1 MGRDQLGTLL
11 RYLRQVSPRAEPA
24 AVADADLLDRFLRN
38 RDEAAFEVLVWRHG
52 KMVWNLCRRLL
63 RHTQDVEDAF
73 QATFLALVRK
83 GRSIHQ
89 GASLSSWLYKVAYRV
104 ALRARASSFH
114 SARALEEQETPVCN
128 ADDTSWRD
136 LRPVL
141 DEEIG
146 RLPEKYRAAV
156 ILCYL
161 EGHSTAEAAALL
173 GCPRGTV
180 LSRLATAR
188 QRLQRRL
195 LRRGVTLTLAGLTVR
210 LVDCAGAALPAPAVT
225 TTCAAALGL
234 AAGKAA
240 GGVASAR
247 AVVLMEGVLRT
258 MFLSKLKLALLLAA
272 VVLLAGLGLSR
283 WGLVGPNR
291 AEAFE
296 TDKKAGDQ
304 PASPP
309 RDRAERHKPAVE
321 EERPDTGRVRV
332 PVQGDGLIGGL
343 TPPQAVVEERPDAGR
358 VTAQRPVGNW
368 ERTFGPLQVNLRVKA
383 ERLTGTVDVAVEK
396 QRISF
401 VFDADYSVT
410 RDGVL
415 YGVITGMDIQGAGQG
430 TDLQE
435 AGRIQVL
442 ITQLIDT
449 PFSIRYRV
457 DDGILTVKDVKF
469 GTIGLKDEKDDLA
482 EVKMM
487 AVGRYKQAGTGGK
500 ERPW

>member
-1 MGRDQLGTLL
+1 MRRDQLGTLL
-11 RYLRQVSPRAEPA
+11 RYLRHVTPRAEPV

-38 RDEAAFEVLVWRHG
+38 RDQAAFEVLVWRHG

-104 ALRARASSFH
+104 ALRARAF
-114 SARALEEQETPVCN
+114 ARRAARPLGGQEVP
-128 ADDTSWRD
+128 AAGGGGDAAWRD

-146 RLPEKYRAAV
+146 RLPEKYRAVV

-188 QRLQRRL
+188 QRLRRRL

-258 MFLSKLKLALLLAA
+258 MFVSKLKLALVLVA

-283 WGLVGPNR
+283 WTGVGPNR
-291 AEAFE
+291 AEASE

-304 PASPP
+304 SAAPP
-309 RDRAERHKPAVE
+309 RDRAEHRQPAA
-321 EERPDTGRVRV
+321 G
-332 PVQGDGLIGGL
+332 
-343 TPPQAVVEERPDAGR
+343 EERPDAGR
-358 VTAQRPVGNW
+358 VPVPVQGDGLGFRIPQAGEEEHPAASRVTAPRPVGNW
-368 ERTFGPLQVNLRVKA
+368 ERTFGPLQVSLRVKA

-415 YGVITGMDIQGAGQG
+415 YGIITGLDIRGAWQGA
-430 TDLQE
+430 DLQE
-435 AGRIQVL
+435 AGNIQVL
-442 ITQLIDT
+442 ITQMIDQ

-469 GTIGLKDEKDDLA
+469 GTIGLKDGKNDLE

>member
-1 MGRDQLGTLL
+1 MGRDQLGSLL
-11 RYLRQVSPRAEPA
+11 RYLRQVGPRAEPA

-52 KMVWNLCRRLL
+52 RMVWNVCRRLL

-83 GRSIHQ
+83 GRSIHE

-104 ALRARASSFH
+104 ALRARASSPRL
-114 SARALEEQETPVCN
+114 ARPLEEQDVSAPGG
-128 ADDTSWRD
+128 DDLTWRD

-146 RLPEKYRAAV
+146 RLPQKYRAAV

-195 LRRGVTLTLAGLTVR
+195 VRRGVTLTLAAVTAR

-258 MFLSKLKLALLLAA
+258 MFLSKVKLALLLAA

-283 WGLVGPNR
+283 WVPVGTNR
-291 AEAFE
+291 AEASE
-296 TDKKAGDQ
+296 TDKKAGDHSA
-304 PASPP
+304 PLP
-309 RDRAERHKPAVE
+309 RDRAEQRKPAPHWEQPDVGPVPPVSVPAEANRPGFSPPREAVE
-321 EERPDTGRVRV
+321 DRS
-332 PVQGDGLIGGL
+332 
-343 TPPQAVVEERPDAGR
+343 DAFRG
-358 VTAQRPVGNW
+358 ALPRPVGNW
-368 ERTFGPLQVNLRVKA
+368 ERTFGPLQVSLRVKA
-383 ERLTGTVDVAVEK
+383 DRLSGAVDMAVDK
-396 QRISF
+396 GARVGF

-415 YGVITGMDIQGAGQG
+415 YGIITGIDVQGGPAGDFKEMG
-430 TDLQE
+430 E
-435 AGRIQVL
+435 FQVAL
-442 ITQLIDT
+442 SRLVDQ

-457 DDGILTVKDVKF
+457 DDGVLTVKDVKF
-469 GTIGLKDEKDDLA
+469 GSLGLKGEKDELDEL
-482 EVKMM
+482 KIM
-487 AVGRYKQAGTGGK
+487 AVGRYKQSGAGK

>member
-1 MGRDQLGTLL
+1 MGRDQLGSLL
-11 RYLRQVSPRAEPA
+11 RYLRQVGPRAEPV
-24 AVADADLLDRFLRN
+24 AVADADLLDRFLHS

-52 KMVWNLCRRLL
+52 RMVWNLCRRLL

-83 GRSIHQ
+83 GRSIHER
-89 GASLSSWLYKVAYRV
+89 ASLSSWLYKVAYRV
-104 ALRARASSFH
+104 ALHARASSPRP
-114 SARALEEQETPVCN
+114 ARPLEEQEVP
-128 ADDTSWRD
+128 ASEGEDASWRD

-146 RLPEKYRAAV
+146 RLPQKYSAAV

-195 LRRGVTLTLAGLTVR
+195 VRRGVTLALAAVTAR
-210 LVDCAGAALPAPAVT
+210 LVDCAGAALPAAGVT

-247 AVVLMEGVLRT
+247 AVLLMEGVLRN
-258 MFLSKLKLALLLAA
+258 MFLSKVKLALLVVA

-283 WGLVGPNR
+283 WAMVGPNR
-291 AEAFE
+291 AEAYE
-296 TDKKAGDQ
+296 TEKKAGEQ
-304 PASPP
+304 PVLPP
-309 RDRAERHKPAVE
+309 RDRAEQRKPAGE
-321 EERPDTGRVRV
+321 DEHADTSRV
-332 PVQGDGLIGGL
+332 PL
-343 TPPQAVVEERPDAGR
+343 
-358 VTAQRPVGNW
+358 QRPVGNW
-368 ERTFGPLQVNLRVKA
+368 ERTFGPLQVSLRIKT
-383 ERLTGTVDVAVEK
+383 ERLTGTVDMTVEK
-396 QRISF
+396 GARISF

-415 YGVITGMDIQGAGQG
+415 YGIISGIDTQGAAA
-430 TDLQE
+430 
-435 AGRIQVL
+435 AGAFEDMGKVQFALSRM
-442 ITQLIDT
+442 IDQ

-469 GTIGLKDEKDDLA
+469 GTLGLKDEKDDPDLA
-482 EVKMM
+482 ELKIM
-487 AVGRYKQAGTGGK
+487 AVGRYKQAGAGGK